1 MNEFEKILNKIEIS
15 ELATYFMYGA
25 EPDSINTDAYQ
36 ERISNAYQEVYA
48 KLKELFPS
56 ADKTDA
62 VLQDII
68 SDFALAHS
76 DVYLQAGVLI
86 GFQLYKVLEE
96 GYHSPRAAGI
106 SSVIENC
113 MASITKAKITE
124 AKKKQEERQEEKM
137 EARMEAKM
145 KEQDS
150 IMENFFHMRR
160 YGALEKTLSRNEDYQ
175 NALRECNE
183 EIEKLDQCG
192 LSKEQQLAVDKAISA
207 TNAIG
212 SEYGAAAYRQGF
224 YDAQK
229 LIREL
234 AL

>member
-1 MNEFEKILNKIEIS
+1 
-15 ELATYFMYGA
+15 
-25 EPDSINTDAYQ
+25 
-36 ERISNAYQEVYA
+36 
-48 KLKELFPS
+48 
-56 ADKTDA
+56 
-62 VLQDII
+62 
-68 SDFALAHS
+68 
-76 DVYLQAGVLI
+76 
-86 GFQLYKVLEE
+86 
-96 GYHSPRAAGI
+96 
-106 SSVIENC
+106 
-113 MASITKAKITE
+113 
-124 AKKKQEERQEEKM
+124 
-137 EARMEAKM
+137 MEAKM